1 MHINGIYSAFSF
13 TIVIFSN
20 LLKYIL
26 SKLTKIK
33 DQIKKEEKTQYMTT
47 EHRIKKNL
55 VKLST
60 ITLLSIFTPV
70 SIRYSAFYLVA
81 GVGKSNDRP
90 QPRKAKIQAT
100 MQWKNWAPKKT
111 WKQSGEWGGFLN

>member
-1 MHINGIYSAFSF
+1 
-13 TIVIFSN
+13 
-20 LLKYIL
+20 
-26 SKLTKIK
+26 
-33 DQIKKEEKTQYMTT
+33 MTT

-100 MQWKNWAPKKT
+100 MQ
-111 WKQSGEWGGFLN
+111 